1 MLVSRGSSAVSSR
14 VWQQGL
20 LGMLVVACA
29 WSLQLSA
36 ARADTT
42 IAADLDLHVPVS
54 INGVGTGGG
63 FGIRLGQE
71 LHLPLVSI
79 NPEIGFTYASFS
91 KDAPPKIYRG
101 IAGLRVGVGELLRI
115 GVMAHVGFGYVSWE
129 PKQGDASHS
138 GLTYDAGLFLEFTAI
153 PLLNIGVHAAYNRL
167 AEGDNQPSTLQW
179 MQLGLHAT
187 LVL

>member
-1 MLVSRGSSAVSSR
+1 MLTSRVSSLSSPI
-14 VWQQGL
+14 WQRAL
-20 LGMLVVACA
+20 LGMLAAACA
-29 WSLQLSA
+29 WSLQLGA

-42 IAADLDLHVPVS
+42 IAGDLDLHVPVS

-71 LHLPLVSI
+71 LHLPLLSI

-91 KDAPPKIYRG
+91 KDEPPKIYRG
-101 IAGLRVGVGELLRI
+101 IAGVRVGMGELLRI

-129 PKQGDASHS
+129 PKQRDVSHS
-138 GLTYDAGLFLEFTAI
+138 GLTYDAGLFLEFTAL
-153 PLLNIGVHAAYNRL
+153 PLLNIGVHAAYNRM
-167 AEGDNQPSTLQW
+167 AADEGQPSALQW